1 MLWLWTSKLRLLLLA
16 GFWWWYTPCAQEEKQ
31 SGKPPIQP
39 DHDDAAIF
47 APAESCSA
55 GLHINCYAL
64 ICSNTYLLPLLTFE
78 AETPLSAMLFWM
90 VSRSRWSRISNELF
104 LELWLGLHWYRVS
117 SYQHHLQNFWRTL
130 QFAWKC
136 CCWNPAAQIS
146 SLLLGFWYVS
156 CCTFAKD
163 DY

>member
-1 MLWLWTSKLRLLLLA
+1 MLWLWTSKHRLMLLA
-16 GFWWWYTPCAQEEKQ
+16 WFWWWYTPCAQEEKQ

-55 GLHINCYAL
+55 GLHINCYAS

-90 VSRSRWSRISNELF
+90 VSRSRWSRILNENFPWALTGAPLIQSELVSTSPAKF
-104 LELWLGLHWYRVS
+104 LTNIAIWVKL
-117 SYQHHLQNFWRTL
+117 LQLKSCSPDILTL
-130 QFAWKC
+130 AW
-136 CCWNPAAQIS
+136 I
-146 SLLLGFWYVS
+146 LVR
-156 CCTFAKD
+156 
-163 DY
+163 